1 MLIGASCKV
10 LKNLENRNP
19 TKIRKICKQKLRH
32 LYVGQYCSF
41 CLLSHSMFKLF
52 CSKFIK
58 IAQSVGLYVIVRPG
72 PYICAEWDLGGLPR

>member
-1 MLIGASCKV
+1 MQAI
-10 LKNLENRNP
+10 
-19 TKIRKICKQKLRH
+19 KLRH
-32 LYVGQYCSF
+32 LYVKASIAVLLH
-41 CLLSHSMFKLF
+41 LLSNSMFKLF